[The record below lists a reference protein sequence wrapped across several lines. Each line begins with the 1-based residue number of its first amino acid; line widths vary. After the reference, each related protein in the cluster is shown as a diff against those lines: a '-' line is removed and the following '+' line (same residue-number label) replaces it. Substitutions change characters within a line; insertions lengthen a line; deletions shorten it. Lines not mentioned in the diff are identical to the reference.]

1 MEMKR
6 PSIFSMAAGMESKR
20 PSIFSVAADM
30 DNVPEND
37 ISDIELMEAR
47 KASRVIS
54 TAISR
59 IQDQDQKSP
68 NDANVNMTD
77 LLFKLLIKK
86 KHFNIMKNRRR
97 NFYRVGYVAIL
108 VGAFLY
114 SATRSLL
121 YVLEEPT
128 TFQETLRPYN
138 ATFPSLTCC
147 KKSFHL
153 DFGNR
158 DPFVTFQELNEEINN
173 VFHEKL
179 RAKLEIGGLGVEHQV
194 FDLKNETILSMNFNS
209 SLDQVWQLSSA
220 MYPWKQFHPL
230 NPCIT
235 LNVPPLDAPKQG
247 YYEIDFKVTNPPKGQ
262 AGLYC
267 IKHEK
272 DQSNHNYE
280 VDSSKGFDKLPR
292 GKGFQ
297 IHLVET
303 ETTSLKTSR
312 YDCMEDNSITMTN
325 CIDDFIAEQLNCSL
339 PWTKNNNTWRYCQ
352 TEEDLALFRK
362 LSFNITSPY
371 LKQKL
376 TMKGCFRPN
385 CKQTSWVSTQE
396 TLAWDNNHGE
406 SSVKITIPA
415 TAKVIQRKEIRLADY
430 GTFIA
435 DMGSYLGL
443 YLGASILSLT
453 DMVHVCFK
461 RFLRSEIEDHI
472 V

>member
-1 MEMKR
+1 M
-6 PSIFSMAAGMESKR
+6 S
-20 PSIFSVAADM
+20 
-30 DNVPEND
+30 
-37 ISDIELMEAR
+37 
-47 KASRVIS
+47 
-54 TAISR
+54 
-59 IQDQDQKSP
+59 
-68 NDANVNMTD
+68 
-77 LLFKLLIKK
+77 LFCD
-86 KHFNIMKNRRR
+86 
-97 NFYRVGYVAIL
+97 
-108 VGAFLY
+108 
-114 SATRSLL
+114 
-121 YVLEEPT
+121 
-128 TFQETLRPYN
+128 FQTM
-138 ATFPSLTCC
+138 F
-147 KKSFHL
+147 
-153 DFGNR
+153 
-158 DPFVTFQELNEEINN
+158 
-173 VFHEKL
+173 
-179 RAKLEIGGLGVEHQV
+179 
-194 FDLKNETILSMNFNS
+194 
-209 SLDQVWQLSSA
+209 
-220 MYPWKQFHPL
+220 
-230 NPCIT
+230 
-235 LNVPPLDAPKQG
+235 
-247 YYEIDFKVTNPPKGQ
+247 
-262 AGLYC
+262 
-267 IKHEK
+267 
-272 DQSNHNYE
+272 
-280 VDSSKGFDKLPR
+280 KGFDKLPR

-362 LSFNITSPY
+362 LSFSITSPY